1 MKRIWVW
8 AFFGLGLALAGFSD
22 LPAGPVAER
31 VERVVQAGWMQG
43 YPDGTFRGT
52 EPVNR
57 YQLVATLG
65 RALKDLGVEP
75 KQAAFKD
82 VPQGHWAM
90 EGLAL
95 AAAWELV
102 SGYPDGTF
110 RGQEELNRA
119 ALAVVLA
126 KMLDRLGVTKE
137 APLPWDVPQD
147 HWAAAAVC
155 RVLGAG
161 LMSLNP
167 DDSFGL
173 AAKVNRYQLA
183 LALARLQPLVEAK
196 KPAPVP
202 PTPSVAPQS
211 PSFSLAS
218 QETLDVAARWVGAGG
233 KKVVALGERV
243 LLWEAG
249 RVQDL
254 GPNESLQAAIPPWKL
269 KGGVLEDGKARYVP
283 LGTKEGKE
291 VLPPVFQRLREG
303 HLSLDPMGAY
313 LLIVPSTP
321 LCDCP
326 SRVVR
331 FVLLL
336 TNPVGLYA
344 EYVYLLDQPGNRV
357 VGVAWP
363 DSKNLVVLEEGKTR
377 TLLYRVNL
385 AAGEDIAFS
394 VWDEGGLEERNPLP
408 VRPVGKVLLAELPV
422 VSVWGLGFEGPERLL
437 TTREGKLVHVQ
448 LSTTLW

>member
-8 AFFGLGLALAGFSD
+8 VFWGLGLVLAAFSD

-65 RALKDLGVEP
+65 RVLKDLGVEP
-75 KQAAFKD
+75 KEVAFRD
-82 VPQGHWAM
+82 VPKGHWAL

-95 AAAWELV
+95 AAAWDLV

-126 KMLDRLGVTKE
+126 KMLERLGVAKE

-147 HWAAAAVC
+147 HWAVAAVR

-161 LMSLNP
+161 LMDLNP
-167 DDSFGL
+167 DGSFGL
-173 AAKVNRYQLA
+173 TTEVNRYQLA
-183 LALARLQPLVEAK
+183 LALAGLQPLVEAK
-196 KPAPVP
+196 KPAPFP
-202 PTPSVAPQS
+202 PTPSVALQS
-211 PSFSLAS
+211 PSLAS

-233 KKVVALGERV
+233 KKVVVLGERV

-249 RVQDL
+249 GGQDL
-254 GPNESLQAAIPPWKL
+254 GPNEGFQAAIPPWRL

-363 DSKNLVVLEEGKTR
+363 DSKNLVVLEEEKTR

-385 AAGEDIAFS
+385 AAGEDIALS
-394 VWDEGGLEERNPLP
+394 VWDEGGLEERSPLP
-408 VRPVGKVLLAELPV
+408 VRPVAKTLLAALPL

-437 TTREGKLVHVQ
+437 TTREGKLVRVQ
-448 LSTTLW
+448 LSTALW